1 MNLLFVSPKCVCI
14 YMYLYIFLC
23 IYTLLIFHYI
33 SLYYVYVW
41 FQQKMDTREYKT
53 AGEFAADVRLI
64 FTNCYKYNP
73 PDHDVVAIAR
83 KLQDVFEMRNSIT
96 FTFIMICL
104 LQQCLQTW
112 VR

>member
-41 FQQKMDTREYKT
+41 FQQKMDTRE
-53 AGEFAADVRLI
+53 
-64 FTNCYKYNP
+64 
-73 PDHDVVAIAR
+73 
-83 KLQDVFEMRNSIT
+83 
-96 FTFIMICL
+96 
-104 LQQCLQTW
+104 
-112 VR
+112 